1 MDRGDSTGAQRAR
14 RAWRTARGHVTE
26 LKDEVRDDGLVDAAA
41 GVAFWLLLSL
51 PAAALATISA
61 LSFIGEGLASN
72 LQATVDRFIDE
83 TFASQAESLKA
94 TVDELFSGPR
104 PGLFSTSIA
113 VALFTVSRGFAGLI
127 RALDNAYDI
136 DERRGAVRLRVT
148 ALGLAVGTF
157 ATVAASFYGWVQL
170 RDAGLPFVLRGA
182 LALAV
187 LVLWSVAM
195 FHIGPHHRTPVRYDV
210 PGALVAAIGWLLLT
224 VGFSW
229 YVRLAGTGNQVVGIT
244 GGLLVGLT
252 WLWLACL
259 VFLVGA
265 EINEIVADRADAIA
279 APRNYD
285 HLVSWQAIKHRVS
298 GPAGDDGQ

>member
-1 MDRGDSTGAQRAR
+1 MGDGDTSRLR
-14 RAWRTARGHVTE
+14 RASRTVLDNGRE

-51 PAAALATISA
+51 PAAALAMISA
-61 LSFIGEGLASN
+61 LSFIGDGLAASMHES
-72 LQATVDRFIDE
+72 VDRFIEE
-83 TFASQAESLKA
+83 TFASQADSLQE
-94 TVDELFSGPR
+94 TVDELFDGPR

-113 VALFTVSRGFAGLI
+113 IALFTVSRGFAGLI

-136 DERRGAVRLRVT
+136 EERRGAVRLRLTAVGL
-148 ALGLAVGTF
+148 ALGTFVTIAV
-157 ATVAASFYGWVQL
+157 SFWGWVQL
-170 RDAGLPFVLRGA
+170 RDAGVPFVLRGL

-187 LVLWSVAM
+187 LVLWSATM
-195 FHIGPHHRTPVRYDV
+195 FHTGPHHRTPWRYDV
-210 PGALVAAIGWLLLT
+210 PGAAVAAVGWLALT

-229 YVRLAGTGNQVVGIT
+229 YVRIAGTGNQVVGIT

-259 VFLVGA
+259 VFLIGA
-265 EINEIVADRADAIA
+265 EINEIIADRADAIA

-285 HLVSWQAIKHRVS
+285 HLVSWQAIKHRVTS
-298 GPAGDDGQ
+298 IADDDHR